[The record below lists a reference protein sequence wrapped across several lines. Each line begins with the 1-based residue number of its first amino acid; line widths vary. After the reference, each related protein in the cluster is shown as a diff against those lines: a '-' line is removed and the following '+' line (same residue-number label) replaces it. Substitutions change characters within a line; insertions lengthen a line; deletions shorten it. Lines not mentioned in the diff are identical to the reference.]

1 MPGKKKTAEVYEKG
15 TIGYEIINGNLDT
28 REFYLRSLG
37 KETDRQKMLK
47 ELAQKADKSKDPDE
61 RRSIA
66 STLKRFGYKGKRPK
80 PAEEKVIIVEVR
92 KPRPNPFADA
102 DDIYVTK
109 NKIAVT
115 KTKKTSAKRGY
126 TKTTQTKYYAQND
139 SNLKQLKA
147 AQGDTV
153 REGRKGNNYKRI

>member
-1 MPGKKKTAEVYEKG
+1 MQKKLLAAFAEKKTQNRLCELWK
-15 TIGYEIINGNLDT
+15 
-28 REFYLRSLG
+28 
-37 KETDRQKMLK
+37 LK
-47 ELAQKADKSKDPDE
+47 
-61 RRSIA
+61 
-66 STLKRFGYKGKRPK
+66 PK
-80 PAEEKVIIVEVR
+80 K

-102 DDIYVTK
+102 EDIYVTK

>member
-1 MPGKKKTAEVYEKG
+1 MSKKENYVVYDSRRGKVFATDQEARAYAAEHLEKTKEVLAIERTGRKVTHTYGRIKGSPLDGYYGPVSEK
-15 TIGYEIINGNLDT
+15 
-28 REFYLRSLG
+28 
-37 KETDRQKMLK
+37 
-47 ELAQKADKSKDPDE
+47 E
-61 RRSIA
+61 RK
-66 STLKRFGYKGKRPK
+66 TK
-80 PAEEKVIIVEVR
+80 
-92 KPRPNPFADA
+92 RPNPFADA
-102 DDIYVTK
+102 DDIYITK

-139 SNLKQLKA
+139 GNLKQLKA